1 MATDRILPKGE
12 YIFRE
17 GESADYAYVL
27 KDGGVEI
34 LKTGIDGE
42 VILATLEKAN
52 TLFGEMALIDG
63 APRSAGARASSD
75 TTVTEIQQDDFLQY
89 VQKNPT
95 AALNIMKNLSG
106 QLREANKIASLVS
119 DGGGGE
125 ISEIEGIDTEDAQQD
140 HVTTR
145 HVRGLPDPRVV
156 QDEAPASPTRDH
168 AIGPLERGVD
178 MDPIEVDAGGLV
190 DE

>member
-12 YIFRE
+12 FIFRE

-42 VILATLEKAN
+42 VVLATLEKAN

-89 VQKNPT
+89 IV
-95 AALNIMKNLSG
+95 
-106 QLREANKIASLVS
+106 RLVH
-119 DGGGGE
+119 E
-125 ISEIEGIDTEDAQQD
+125 
-140 HVTTR
+140 
-145 HVRGLPDPRVV
+145 P
-156 QDEAPASPTRDH
+156 
-168 AIGPLERGVD
+168 
-178 MDPIEVDAGGLV
+178 
-190 DE
+190 